1 MALSDALARMSA
13 QAKEAEDKFH
23 AAQTTQRAKLEEE
36 VDKVRTATQERNT
49 EFRARAGQT
58 KSEVSS
64 RWHDVQEHWDKH
76 VQQMRSDMKQR
87 RQELDASGA
96 EMHAEMAEA
105 DADFAIAFATS
116 AIEDAEYPA
125 LEAVLA
131 RGKANKM

>member
-1 MALSDALARMSA
+1 MALSDALAKMSA

-87 RQELDASGA
+87 RQLDASGA

-105 DADFAIAFATS
+105 DADFAIAFATA
-116 AIEDAEYPA
+116 AIEDAEYAA

-131 RGKANKM
+131 REKANKM

>member
-1 MALSDALARMSA
+1 MALSDALAKMAA

-23 AAQTTQRAKLEEE
+23 TAQTTQRAKLEEE

-58 KSEVSS
+58 KFEVSS
-64 RWHDVQEHWDKH
+64 RWRDVQEHWHKQ

-116 AIEDAEYPA
+116 AIEDAEYAA

-131 RGKANKM
+131 REKANSL